1 MLTAPVRVV
10 RHRCAA
16 KESKLL
22 APRCVGRVATVLLLG
37 LPAVFG
43 CQSPGWWHTVFD
55 GAAATT
61 VDSEDGA
68 VANATGDQKSSPARP
83 APSEISAVDATETGD
98 KATDPADKATAPT
111 ASPIPDN
118 LADDRWVMTVRPM
131 VPGVN
136 EPATRWRHPALDA
149 LLAAPPN
156 RRPAIQSALT
166 SDKPALAANA
176 AIVLGRWQ
184 QQDTSVELA
193 RAIRNESLKL
203 PQRQAA
209 IETLAILNTP
219 AASQTLVELLSRD
232 DRAADAPL
240 TLLVDVPELYSELL
254 YARSQYVHPREE
266 AAFEQAFA
274 SRSPIVRAEAAAAWA
289 RATPPLKEQTPS
301 RLVDMCTDSDTRV
314 RLAAI
319 RAVAVHRH
327 PRAGEVLDRATR
339 DFDVNVRMAAIT
351 ALGEMGTHDAK
362 QVLDRLR
369 RDPSEVARAAAVG
382 ALAAAGANEVVLAAA
397 KDESY
402 RVRQAVAN
410 SLDELKSD
418 AKDLGNAYQSLAQ
431 KLVRDTSV
439 EVQRSAVASL
449 RAWPLEQAGPALLLA
464 MSEGGY
470 STRKLAAESLADRWE
485 PAREFYVD
493 GTADNRAKQLAQLRS
508 LWEQEFGTLEDYA
521 LRAAGKRLAAVGVSP
536 AQLKQI
542 ESAISQLSDPAVK
555 GRLRA
560 ESLEILRGLGPELAA
575 TLEDWTHDQLRRLP
589 PEVYESVLS
598 KINPAFGS
606 IEKLTEA
613 SATARRTALVQLR
626 KELAEQKL
634 PKAALARLIMLMER
648 ETDPLVWQAA
658 LGLVASDPR
667 EIALRLAY
675 MAVANA
681 SSEVRRRACENMR
694 HCPARE
700 HTAVLL
706 PILQDPNVQVAIAA
720 ARALGAAG
728 IEDPAP
734 LVPLLGTPDH
744 RLRLE
749 LAIAL
754 ARSEIE
760 QGIAALERL
769 AREAD
774 SDIRRS
780 AAQAM
785 GELEN
790 PVFVPTLL
798 ALLDDRH
805 DVQNAALA
813 SLARV
818 TGHNIQQGDELSVL
832 PDEKCRRWKAWH
844 SQQQSN
850 TDKPS
855 RK

>member
-1 MLTAPVRVV
+1 
-10 RHRCAA
+10 
-16 KESKLL
+16 
-22 APRCVGRVATVLLLG
+22 
-37 LPAVFG
+37 
-43 CQSPGWWHTVFD
+43 VFD
-55 GAAATT
+55 GAAATI
-61 VDSEDGA
+61 VESEDSA
-68 VANATGDQKSSPARP
+68 VGNATDDQKSSPARP
-83 APSEISAVDATETGD
+83 APTEIPAIAAAEESD
-98 KATDPADKATAPT
+98 KATDSVDTAVTPP

-118 LADDRWVMTVRPM
+118 LADDRWVMTVRPL

-156 RRPAIQSALT
+156 RRPEIQSALT
-166 SDKPALAANA
+166 SEKPALAANA

-193 RAIRNESLKL
+193 RCIRNESLKL

-219 AASQTLVELLSRD
+219 AASQTLVELLSRED
-232 DRAADAPL
+232 QAADAPL
-240 TLLVDVPELYSELL
+240 TLLVDVPELFSELL

-266 AAFEQAFA
+266 IELEQAFT

-319 RAVAVHRH
+319 RAVAVQRH

-339 DFDVNVRMAAIT
+339 DFDMNVRMAAIT
-351 ALGEMGTHDAK
+351 ALGEMGTQSAR
-362 QVLDRLR
+362 QVLDKLR

-410 SLDELKSD
+410 SLDDLKAD

-431 KLVRDTSV
+431 QLVRDTSL

-493 GTADNRAKQLAQLRS
+493 GTADNRAKQLTQLRG

-521 LRAAGKRLAAVGVSP
+521 LRAAGNQLAAAVGVSP
-536 AQLKQI
+536 EQLKQI
-542 ESAISQLSDPAVK
+542 ELALSQLADSDVT
-555 GRLRA
+555 GRVRA
-560 ESLEILRGLGPELAA
+560 EAIEILQGLGPELAA
-575 TLEDWTHDQLRRLP
+575 TLEDWSHDQLRRLP
-589 PEVYESVLS
+589 PEVYESVLP
-598 KINPAFGS
+598 KIHPAFAALG
-606 IEKLTEA
+606 KLSEA
-613 SATARRTALVQLR
+613 SSTSRRSVLVQLR
-626 KELAEQKL
+626 KELADQKL
-634 PKAALARLIMLMER
+634 PKAALARLVMLMEA

-681 SSEVRRRACENMR
+681 SSEVRRRACENMQ

-700 HTAVLL
+700 HTSVLL
-706 PILQDPNVQVAIAA
+706 PMLQDPNVQVAMTAV
-720 ARALGAAG
+720 RAMGAAG

-734 LVPLLGTPDH
+734 LVALLGTPDH
-744 RLRLE
+744 QLRLE
-749 LAIAL
+749 LAVAL
-754 ARSEIE
+754 ARSEVE

-785 GELEN
+785 GELQN

-844 SQQQSN
+844 KEHSADQE
-850 TDKPS
+850 
-855 RK
+855 